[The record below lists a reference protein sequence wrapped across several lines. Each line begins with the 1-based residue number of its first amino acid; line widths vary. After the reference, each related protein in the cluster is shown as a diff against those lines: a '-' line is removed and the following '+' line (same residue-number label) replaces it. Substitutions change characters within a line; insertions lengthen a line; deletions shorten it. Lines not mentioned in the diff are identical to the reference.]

1 MPTFSTLSNSSARMA
16 RVWEKLDE
24 VEALLGQ
31 EAQIE
36 PPSRE
41 HSKAWEK
48 LYEFQKQASAQQH
61 AEVMGELRE
70 LRKDL
75 SEPRIQGRQRDK
87 SFLTVAEVAELLN
100 KSPKTIR
107 RWTDREYFPLPVI
120 KTPNAKQ
127 ETWSFEREAVLSW
140 YRDFEQN

>member
-1 MPTFSTLSNSSARMA
+1 MSTFSALPDRSARMA
-16 RVWEKLDE
+16 RVWEILDE
-24 VEALLGQ
+24 AKALLEH
-31 EAQIE
+31 EAMIE

-48 LYEFQKQASAQQH
+48 LYKFQKQASAQQH
-61 AEVMGELRE
+61 TEVVSELRE
-70 LRKDL
+70 IRKEL
-75 SEPRIQGRQRDK
+75 SESRFQSQKRDK
-87 SFLTVAEVAELLN
+87 TFLTVAEVAELLN

-107 RWTDREYFPLPVI
+107 RWTGREHFPLPVI
-120 KTPNAKQ
+120 KMPNTKQ